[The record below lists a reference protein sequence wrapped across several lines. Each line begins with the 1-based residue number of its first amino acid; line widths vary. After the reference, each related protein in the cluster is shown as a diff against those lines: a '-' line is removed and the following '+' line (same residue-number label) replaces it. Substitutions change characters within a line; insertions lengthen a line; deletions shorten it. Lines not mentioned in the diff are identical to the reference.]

1 LGEDRFFKQ
10 QLFFSVVSVSLLFSV
25 FSVVQLLFCDAGRG
39 GLTKTIMNLW
49 LKVKENAPS
58 HCSGEKAIELFKGV
72 WGDNFIESG
81 CGVKIKISLD
91 NKNN

>member
-1 LGEDRFFKQ
+1 M
-10 QLFFSVVSVSLLFSV
+10 
-25 FSVVQLLFCDAGRG
+25 
-39 GLTKTIMNLW
+39 TKTIMNLW